1 MNKTQKID
9 QVELAKELM
18 QNSNAVYFVDYSK
31 VTVEN
36 INSLR
41 SEFRKEGIQYRVF
54 KNTLLKRAVDELGY
68 DSAVKGALVGMTGVA
83 FVGENIAAP
92 AKIIKAFSTKNQKFQ
107 FKACVIEKQ
116 YFGADKLEMLST
128 MPGKKELVASIIGSI
143 HAPAS
148 GIHGAIN
155 AVIRDIVSLIG
166 EIEKQKAA

>member
-54 KNTLLKRAVDELGY
+54 KNTLYQQEPNL
-68 DSAVKGALVGMTGVA
+68 
-83 FVGENIAAP
+83 
-92 AKIIKAFSTKNQKFQ
+92 
-107 FKACVIEKQ
+107 
-116 YFGADKLEMLST
+116 
-128 MPGKKELVASIIGSI
+128 
-143 HAPAS
+143 
-148 GIHGAIN
+148 
-155 AVIRDIVSLIG
+155 
-166 EIEKQKAA
+166 